1 MKETVESDG
10 EGTYVV
16 RRAAHAE
23 NGTCIGVSKT
33 RARSRSRVRR
43 THLKLP
49 KKAVIDVS
57 GLCVLA
63 VVACCPFG
71 RKALCAVVRHRL

>member
-10 EGTYVV
+10 EGIYVV
-16 RRAAHAE
+16 RRVAHAE

-33 RARSRSRVRR
+33 KVRSRDRVRR

-49 KKAVIDVS
+49 KK
-57 GLCVLA
+57 
-63 VVACCPFG
+63 P
-71 RKALCAVVRHRL
+71 